1 MHNKIEEQYV
11 FYRMAS
17 GDIHLAK
24 TLCDLIESQTNQD
37 VKYSMIRDVIIIY
50 CRPFMSC
57 KGKFI
62 SPKLNVKGMD
72 FSTKR
77 IHDSLLKW
85 RNTIIAH
92 TDLSVRDPKLHK
104 WTSPKGAFFPIVFK
118 SFYSENMPTVKE
130 IRFVCEVVEKYIN
143 LMILKTEK
151 LF

>member
-62 SPKLNVKGMD
+62 SPKLNGIFLRV
-72 FSTKR
+72 
-77 IHDSLLKW
+77 
-85 RNTIIAH
+85 
-92 TDLSVRDPKLHK
+92 
-104 WTSPKGAFFPIVFK
+104 
-118 SFYSENMPTVKE
+118 
-130 IRFVCEVVEKYIN
+130 
-143 LMILKTEK
+143 
-151 LF
+151 